1 MERIRLIQ
9 KFKDY
14 KKAVER
20 LSEVLEADLQNE
32 FIYDA
37 AIQRFEFT
45 YELSWKLIKGF
56 LSYSGIAEVLTP
68 REVFKE
74 AFSVGLILEG
84 EKWIEMLKDR
94 NLTSHVY
101 DEEMAKDIYVRVKNI
116 YMELFIALVK
126 KIEVELKK

>member
-9 KFKDY
+9 KFNDY

-56 LSYSGIAEVLTP
+56 LSYGGITEVLTP

-74 AFSVGLILEG
+74 AFSVGLIPEG
-84 EKWIEMLKDR
+84 QKWIEMLKDR

-101 DEEMAKDIYVRVKNI
+101 DEEMAKDIYVRVKSI